1 MTSPRRF
8 WIAPVRL
15 CAAALLALAPAGL
28 GLGSGRADRPAQCAG
43 RRKRRAHAP
52 AKPGQA
58 RARTARARRRKD
70 GKDPPAPALTA
81 DEIVAKANAYFDD
94 ARVMTADFVQIGPDG
109 GRSEGQLYV
118 ARPGKLLFK
127 FNPPE
132 RLEIVADG
140 RTVAV
145 RDQKLGTQDL
155 YFIAQTPLKFLLA
168 DHIDLAKD
176 TSVKRVDI
184 DENAATI
191 EIEDK
196 ATFGGKSDI
205 SLVFDPTTF
214 ALKQWTVI
222 DPRGFQTVVSLFD
235 IDLVT
240 KPDPDSVPHRRHR
253 EFGRGELEIIERRG
267 AAPAGARDLVLQFS
281 ISVGKSPPA
290 LGDRRRAAEVARPF
304 ETSEPARAF
313 FDRDLEHQF
322 GAPAH
327 RSRRT
332 FPQGAGAR
340 RALPAG
346 DQMPRRAI
354 FPAAR
359 FTNSATSTSRSAG
372 RRATTASRSSRAI
385 PSSARAAAISA
396 PRAIAATSRHA
407 RRQEQGGG
415 ARNP

>member
-1 MTSPRRF
+1 MISPRRF
-8 WIAPVRL
+8 WTAPVRL
-15 CAAALLALAPAGL
+15 CAAMLLALAPLGVAQAQDAPIDLHNAQAGA
-28 GLGSGRADRPAQCAG
+28 SAAPTPPPKPSRPG
-43 RRKRRAHAP
+43 KD
-52 AKPGQA
+52 AKSA
-58 RARTARARRRKD
+58 KD
-70 GKDPPAPALTA
+70 GKDGKDAPAPALTA

-118 ARPGKLLFK
+118 SRPGKLLFK

-222 DPRGFQTVVSLFD
+222 DPQGFQTVVSLFD

-240 KPDPDSVPHRRHR
+240 KPDPDLFH
-253 EFGRGELEIIERRG
+253 IDD
-267 AAPAGARDLVLQFS
+267 AASTG
-281 ISVGKSPPA
+281 
-290 LGDRRRAAEVARPF
+290 
-304 ETSEPARAF
+304 
-313 FDRDLEHQF
+313 
-322 GAPAH
+322 
-327 RSRRT
+327 
-332 FPQGAGAR
+332 
-340 RALPAG
+340 
-346 DQMPRRAI
+346 
-354 FPAAR
+354 
-359 FTNSATSTSRSAG
+359 NSKK
-372 RRATTASRSSRAI
+372 
-385 PSSARAAAISA
+385 
-396 PRAIAATSRHA
+396 H
-407 RRQEQGGG
+407 
-415 ARNP
+415 